1 LSVLIRRLLSP
12 IATTLDDRYRPTL
25 EALLESRDAL
35 EGSLSDIKARMI
47 SNEKEVEQLTTTV
60 NLGMGLAQRSRLALI
75 AVKERHENLEAA
87 LQAVSESVRPVAA
100 LTERI
105 GSLDQR
111 IADLVIRK
119 ERHENLEAALQAV
132 SESVRPVA
140 ALTERIGS
148 LDQRIAD
155 LVIRVD
161 EIRERVS
168 DLGGLLADAARER
181 TILAEAIDQT
191 ADTEEPTT

>member
-1 LSVLIRRLLSP
+1 MSVLIRRLLSP

-25 EALLESRDAL
+25 DALLESRDAL

-47 SNEKEVEQLTTTV
+47 SNEKDVEQLTTTV
-60 NLGMGLAQRSRLALI
+60 NLGMGLAQRGRLALI
-75 AVKERHENLEAA
+75 AV
-87 LQAVSESVRPVAA
+87 
-100 LTERI
+100 
-105 GSLDQR
+105 
-111 IADLVIRK
+111 K

-191 ADTEEPTT
+191 ADTEESTT